1 MVNMELEILR
11 TIQKIANPFLDV
23 LFQIITMFGEDS
35 LAIVVMAVIYWN
47 YDKKFGE
54 YIAYSALTSAS
65 INGMIKNIFK
75 VKRPIGEEGIRSL
88 RTETA
93 GGYSF
98 PSGHSQG
105 AASFYGAVAVYL
117 RKKWVSILCIITIL
131 AVGFSRMYLGV
142 HWPKDVVGG
151 LLLGGA
157 CAYVTYKIYSKFENK
172 QLVYWIT
179 FVILLSGI
187 TFARTADYFKAL
199 GAYLGFVLAMYIEK
213 KYVNFSV
220 EGNLCNKIL
229 RVVIGLAILLIM
241 KSGLKILFPNQLIFH
256 FIRYMCITFFGMG
269 IYPMLFK
276 KI

>member
-1 MVNMELEILR
+1 MELEILR

-151 LLLGGA
+151 ILLGGA

>member
-1 MVNMELEILR
+1 MELEILKA
-11 TIQKIANPFLDV
+11 IQTIANPFFDV

-35 LAIVVMAVIYWN
+35 LAIVVMAVIYWTYN
-47 YDKKFGE
+47 KKLGE
-54 YIAYSALTSAS
+54 YIAYSTLTSAS
-65 INGMIKNIFK
+65 INGMVKNIFK
-75 VKRPIGEEGIRSL
+75 AKRPIGEEGIRSL

-151 LLLGGA
+151 ILLGGA

>member
-1 MVNMELEILR
+1 
-11 TIQKIANPFLDV
+11 
-23 LFQIITMFGEDS
+23 
-35 LAIVVMAVIYWN
+35 
-47 YDKKFGE
+47 
-54 YIAYSALTSAS
+54 
-65 INGMIKNIFK
+65 
-75 VKRPIGEEGIRSL
+75 
-88 RTETA
+88 
-93 GGYSF
+93 
-98 PSGHSQG
+98 
-105 AASFYGAVAVYL
+105 
-117 RKKWVSILCIITIL
+117 
-131 AVGFSRMYLGV
+131 MYLGV

-151 LLLGGA
+151 ILLGGA

-241 KSGLKILFPNQLIFH
+241 KSIG
-256 FIRYMCITFFGMG
+256 
-269 IYPMLFK
+269 
-276 KI
+276 

>member
-151 LLLGGA
+151 ILLGGA

-241 KSGLKILFPNQLIFH
+241 KSGLKILFPNQMIFH